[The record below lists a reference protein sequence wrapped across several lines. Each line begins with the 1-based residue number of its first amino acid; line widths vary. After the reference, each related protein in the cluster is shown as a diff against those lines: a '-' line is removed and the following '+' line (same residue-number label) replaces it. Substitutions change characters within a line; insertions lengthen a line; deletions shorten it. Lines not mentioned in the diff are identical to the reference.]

1 MGHANLPVYRK
12 SLTMKNIPNG
22 KRVAISAFLAWGL
35 MALAGNTL
43 AETPAEQRAEIQ
55 KMRSTTLQRLYQVH
69 PAARADVQKAAGYAV
84 FSNVGINLIFLSA
97 AGGSGVAHDNRSGKD
112 VYMKMVSGGFGIG
125 LGVKDFRG
133 VFVFST
139 TEKLNQFTNSGW
151 EASAQADAAAKAGDK
166 GGAAAGAITVA
177 PGVNLYQLTE
187 NGLALQATIQGTKYF
202 KNDDLNAK

>member
-1 MGHANLPVYRK
+1 M
-12 SLTMKNIPNG
+12 TKNPIG
-22 KRVAISAFLAWGL
+22 KRAALAALLALGL
-35 MALAGNTL
+35 GGLAGNAL

-55 KMRSTTLQRLYQVH
+55 KMRATTLERLYKVH

-84 FSNVGINLIFLSA
+84 FSNVGINLILLSA